1 MRSGLA
7 EILLLLVVVSFHGA
21 SRERLA
27 HPEYVARAAAI
38 CYEMTSSQLVLPTG
52 SRDAE
57 FHRGATIIRRA
68 VKKFKRLSP
77 PTADERQ
84 HDVLT
89 GSLAHVAQ
97 ILDDYPPLNRSDG
110 ERRLLIVHDSS
121 HDLGIR
127 TGCGSG

>member
-1 MRSGLA
+1 V
-7 EILLLLVVVSFHGA
+7 LLVVVSVRGA
-21 SRERLA
+21 DSERLS
-27 HPEYVARAAAI
+27 HREYVARAAVV

-57 FHRGATIIRRA
+57 FHRVAAIIRRA
-68 VKKFKRLSP
+68 VKKLKRLSP

-84 HDVLT
+84 HDALT
-89 GSLAHVAQ
+89 DSLAHVAQ
-97 ILDDYPPLNRSDG
+97 ILDDYSPLNRDDG
-110 ERRLLIVHDSS
+110 ERRLFIVHKSS